1 MPTAIIPSLRLSYE
15 HLPLHLKRCFAYCSI
30 FPKDHEFNKDNL
42 ILLWMAEGF
51 LQPYDYKRM
60 EEGGDMYFHELLSKS
75 FFQKSITKK
84 SSFLMHDLLHDLTQQ
99 ISGKFC
105 VRLENNK
112 MKNISPKARHLLHFE
127 SDYDYMVAFE
137 RFEALLKVNR
147 LRPFLESKKYFGY
160 RLSKRVLNDI
170 LPKIRCLRVLSLR
183 NYRITNL
190 PHSIG
195 NLKFL
200 R

>member
-1 MPTAIIPSLRLSYE
+1 MTIKEWKREVTCIFMNFYQSRFFKNLS
-15 HLPLHLKRCFAYCSI
+15 
-30 FPKDHEFNKDNL
+30 
-42 ILLWMAEGF
+42 
-51 LQPYDYKRM
+51 Q
-60 EEGGDMYFHELLSKS
+60 
-75 FFQKSITKK
+75 KK